1 MKLSLVV
8 AQGVHAGKVIPCPPG
23 EFVIGRDPQCQ
34 LRPASP
40 AISKQHC
47 ALTVRGDKAYVRDCG
62 STNGTFI
69 NGEQVA
75 GEREVKGGDRLKVG
89 PLEFD
94 LRLEATATHPALRP
108 AATAP
113 AAAAAAPAKPAPAPA
128 KPAAKPGPKPA
139 AKPTP
144 AAVAAAQATDTVPDG
159 ATVILGPGGAN
170 TTVVDGGP
178 AVPADDPD
186 QLAAMLLG
194 LDDPAG
200 SGPTVESISA
210 DPTTVMEQPALGTQ
224 PGAKKEEPKK
234 NSTDSASA
242 AAEVL
247 SKYMRRPRT

>member
-8 AQGVHAGKVIPCPPG
+8 AQGVHSGKVIPVTSA

-47 ALTVRGDKAYVRDCG
+47 ALTIRDAKAFIRDCG

-69 NGEQVA
+69 NNEQVA
-75 GEREVKGGDRLKVG
+75 GEREVKTGDRLRVG

-94 LRLEATATHPALRP
+94 IKLEVGAP
-108 AATAP
+108 AAKP
-113 AAAAAAPAKPAPAPA
+113 AAAAAAKPAS
-128 KPAAKPGPKPA
+128 KPAAVG
-139 AKPTP
+139 
-144 AAVAAAQATDTVPDG
+144 AAAAATDTVPQG
-159 ATVILGPGGAN
+159 GTVVLDPPAAKGAN
-170 TTVVDGGP
+170 TTVVEGSPGSP
-178 AVPADDPD
+178 QDDPD

-194 LDDPAG
+194 LDDPGG
-200 SGPTVESISA
+200 SGPTVESMSA
-210 DPTTVMEQPALGTQ
+210 DPTTVMEMPALGAKPGEQ
-224 PGAKKEEPKK
+224 PKKEEAKK

>member
-8 AQGVHAGKVIPCPPG
+8 AQGVHAGKVIPVTSA

-47 ALTVRGDKAYVRDCG
+47 VLAAREGKVYIRDCG

-75 GEREVKGGDRLKVG
+75 GEREVSTGHRLKVG

-94 LRLEATATHPALRP
+94 IRIEAGVPAPAVARPAGAKPASKSGVAQPAVTAT
-108 AATAP
+108 
-113 AAAAAAPAKPAPAPA
+113 AAAA
-128 KPAAKPGPKPA
+128 
-139 AKPTP
+139 
-144 AAVAAAQATDTVPDG
+144 DDVPSG
-159 ATVILGPGGAN
+159 ATVLIEPPASKGTA
-170 TTVVDGGP
+170 TTVVDGTPGRP
-178 AVPADDPD
+178 QEDPD
-186 QLAAMLLG
+186 HLAAMLLG
-194 LDDPAG
+194 LDEPAG
-200 SGPTVESISA
+200 SGPTVESMSA
-210 DPTTVMEQPALGTQ
+210 DPTTVMEMPALGGK
-224 PGAKKEEPKK
+224 PGEAKKDEAKK
-234 NSTDSASA
+234 GHADSASA

>member
-8 AQGVHAGKVIPCPPG
+8 AQGVHAGKVIPCTTG

-75 GEREVKGGDRLKVG
+75 GDREVKSGDRLKVG

-94 LRLEATATHPALRP
+94 LRLEATATHPVLQP
-108 AATAP
+108 AAV
-113 AAAAAAPAKPAPAPA
+113 KPAPAR
-128 KPAAKPGPKPA
+128 PAAKPAPKPA

-144 AAVAAAQATDTVPDG
+144 AAVAAAHATDTVPDG
-159 ATVILGPGGAN
+159 ATVILGPGSAN
-170 TTVVDGGP
+170 TTVVEGGP
-178 AVPADDPD
+178 GAPSDDPD
-186 QLAAMLLG
+186 HLAALLLG
-194 LDDPAG
+194 LDEPAG
-200 SGPTVESISA
+200 SGPTVEAMSA

-224 PGAKKEEPKK
+224 PGAKKEEAKK
-234 NSTDSASA
+234 TNTDSASA

>member
-8 AQGVHAGKVIPCPPG
+8 AQGVHAGKVIPVTSA

-47 ALTVRGDKAYVRDCG
+47 ALTVRDAKVFVRDCG

-75 GEREVKGGDRLKVG
+75 AEREVKSGDRLRVG

-94 LRLEATATHPALRP
+94 IKLEAG
-108 AATAP
+108 AP
-113 AAAAAAPAKPAPAPA
+113 AAAKPAPAAA
-128 KPAAKPGPKPA
+128 KPAAKPVAVSAAATDPVPQGGTIVLDPPA
-139 AKPTP
+139 AK
-144 AAVAAAQATDTVPDG
+144 
-159 ATVILGPGGAN
+159 GAN
-170 TTVVDGGP
+170 TTVVEGAPGSP
-178 AVPADDPD
+178 QDDPD

-194 LDDPAG
+194 LDDGSG
-200 SGPTVESISA
+200 SGPTVESMSA
-210 DPTTVMEQPALGTQ
+210 DPTTVMEMPALGAK
-224 PGAKKEEPKK
+224 PGEAKKEEPKK

>member
-8 AQGVHAGKVIPCPPG
+8 AQGVHAGKVIPVTSA

-47 ALTVRGDKAYVRDCG
+47 AVTTRDGKAFVRDCG

-75 GEREVKGGDRLKVG
+75 GEREIKSGDRLKVG

-94 LRLEATATHPALRP
+94 LRIDVA
-108 AATAP
+108 AP
-113 AAAAAAPAKPAPAPA
+113 AAARPGS
-128 KPAAKPGPKPA
+128 KPGSKP
-139 AKPTP
+139 
-144 AAVAAAQATDTVPDG
+144 AVAAAAVATDTVPSG
-159 ATVILGPGGAN
+159 ATVILEPPAAGKPAN
-170 TTVVDGGP
+170 TTVVEGSPGAP
-178 AVPADDPD
+178 NDDPD
-186 QLAAMLLG
+186 RLAAMLLG
-194 LDDPAG
+194 LDEPAG
-200 SGPTVESISA
+200 SGPTVESMSA
-210 DPTTVMEQPALGTQ
+210 DPTTVMEMPALGTK
-224 PGAKKEEPKK
+224 PGEAKKEEKK
-234 NSTDSASA
+234 GHGDSASA

>member
-8 AQGVHAGKVIPCPPG
+8 AQGVHSGKVIPVAG
-23 EFVIGRDPQCQ
+23 AEFVIGRDPQCQ

-47 ALTVRGDKAYVRDCG
+47 ALSIRGGQVFIRDCG

-75 GEREVKGGDRLKVG
+75 GELEVKSGDRLRVG

-94 LRLEATATHPALRP
+94 LKLE
-108 AATAP
+108 
-113 AAAAAAPAKPAPAPA
+113 AAAAHAVTAAKPAVAA
-128 KPAAKPGPKPA
+128 KPAAR
-139 AKPTP
+139 P
-144 AAVAAAQATDTVPDG
+144 AAVGVKDPVPSG
-159 ATVILGPGGAN
+159 ATIIIEPGALAAKSAN
-170 TTVVDGGP
+170 TTVVEGPGGSSNE
-178 AVPADDPD
+178 DPD

-194 LDDPAG
+194 LDDG
-200 SGPTVESISA
+200 SSATPTVESMSA
-210 DPTTVMEQPALGTQ
+210 DPTTVMEMPALGAK
-224 PGAKKEEPKK
+224 PGEQAKKEEAKK
-234 NSTDSASA
+234 VNTDSASA